1 MAKGFGDMMKQAQK
15 LQKQMLDIQN
25 EIGEKTIEGT
35 AGGGMVTVTV
45 NGRQE
50 ILDIKIDPEVV
61 DPEDIELLEDLVL
74 AAVNNGMEKAKGIM
88 EAEMGKLIPGNLG
101 NLNLPDHRITHGNP
115 SLGRFFTRTVYF
127 NYQPV

>member
-74 AAVNNGMEKAKGIM
+74 AAVNNGMEKAKGLM
-88 EAEMGKLIPGNLG
+88 EEEMGKLIPGNLG
-101 NLNLPDHRITHGNP
+101 NLNLPGF
-115 SLGRFFTRTVYF
+115 G
-127 NYQPV
+127 

>member
-25 EIGEKTIEGT
+25 EVGDKTIEGT
-35 AGGGMVTVTV
+35 SGGGMVTVTV

-74 AAVNNGMEKAKGIM
+74 AAVNNGMEKAKGLM
-88 EAEMGKLIPGNLG
+88 EDEMGKLIPGNLG
-101 NLNLPDHRITHGNP
+101 NLNIPG
-115 SLGRFFTRTVYF
+115 LG
-127 NYQPV
+127 

>member
-25 EIGEKTIEGT
+25 EVGDKTVEGT
-35 AGGGMVTVTV
+35 SGGGMVKVTV

-61 DPEDIELLEDLVL
+61 DPDDVELLEDLVL
-74 AAVNNGMEKAKGIM
+74 AAVNNGMEKAKGVM
-88 EAEMGKLIPGNLG
+88 EGEMGKLIPGNLG
-101 NLNLPDHRITHGNP
+101 NLNIPG
-115 SLGRFFTRTVYF
+115 LG
-127 NYQPV
+127 